1 MIGNDI
7 IDLEIPIS
15 PNWNSPRYLSK
26 LFSLLE
32 QTAIFKSEKPEFSL
46 QLFWSFKEAAYKAHQ
61 RQFNLPR
68 KYNPLDFQCEI
79 ISEEKN
85 KIQGIV
91 KINSQTYF
99 TLSRITAVNI
109 HSIATLEKNIAT
121 TFKIY
126 QDDFFLKDKLFA
138 EYSLLLK
145 EPKSNFRIKKNKQH
159 IPQLVSNDLLTS
171 QVFSLSHHG
180 RFSAFAISLMNC

>member
-15 PNWNSPRYLSK
+15 PNWKSPRYLNK
-26 LFSLLE
+26 LFASAE
-32 QTAIFKSEKPEFSL
+32 QEVIIKSDKPTIIL
-46 QLFWSFKEAAYKAHQ
+46 RLFWSFKEAAYKAHQ
-61 RQFNLPR
+61 RRFNLPR

-85 KIQGIV
+85 NIQGIV
-91 KINSQTYF
+91 KIKSQTYF
-99 TLSRITAVNI
+99 TLSKITAVNI
-109 HSIATLEKNIAT
+109 HSIATLEKNVAIN
-121 TFKIY
+121 FKIY
-126 QDDFFLKDKLFA
+126 QDEFFLKDKLFA

-145 EPKSNFRIKKNKQH
+145 ESKYNFRIKKNKH
-159 IPQLVSNDLLTS
+159 DIPQLFSNDLLTS

>member
-15 PNWNSPRYLSK
+15 PNWKSSRYLNK
-26 LFSLLE
+26 LFSSAE
-32 QTAIFKSEKPEFSL
+32 QSVIFNSEKPEISL
-46 QLFWSFKEAAYKAHQ
+46 QLFWSLKEATYKAHQ

-79 ISEEKN
+79 IAEEKHN
-85 KIQGIV
+85 FQGIV
-91 KINSQTYF
+91 KINSQSYF
-99 TLSRITAVNI
+99 TLSRITAANI
-109 HSIATLEKNIAT
+109 HSIATLDKNMPIS
-121 TFKIY
+121 FKIF
-126 QDDFFLKDKLFA
+126 QDENVLKEKLFT

-145 EPKSNFRIKKNKQH
+145 EPKSNLRIQKNKQN
-159 IPQLVSNDLLTS
+159 IPQLFSRNLNTS

-180 RFSAFAISLMNC
+180 RFSAFAITLMNS